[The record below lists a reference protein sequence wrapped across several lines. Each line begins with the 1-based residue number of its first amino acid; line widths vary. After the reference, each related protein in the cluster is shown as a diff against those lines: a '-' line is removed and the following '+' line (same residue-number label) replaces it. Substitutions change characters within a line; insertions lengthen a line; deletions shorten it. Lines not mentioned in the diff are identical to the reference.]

1 MEETITFVG
10 LDVHKNSIVV
20 AVADGGLA
28 GEVRVLGVIDNTP
41 KALDR
46 LTLQVVPPA

>member
-10 LDVHKNSIVV
+10 LDVHKNGIAV

-28 GEVRVLGVIDNTP
+28 GEVRYLGVIDNTT
-41 KALDR
+41 KA
-46 LTLQVVPPA
+46 

>member
-1 MEETITFVG
+1 

-28 GEVRVLGVIDNTP
+28 GAVIDRKP
-41 KALDR
+41 DEVQRAR
-46 LTLQVVPPA
+46 AAEV